1 MISKATPLPAPEV
14 TAELDRSIINSA
26 GNSVRHLVVTVR
38 APERKPDPD
47 KQRPP
52 LNIGLV
58 IDASG
63 SMSGAPL
70 DAAKLAA
77 LDVISALDPT
87 EHMSLVSFADD
98 AVQHATAVLLADD
111 GRHVSIAVQGGAQAT
126 IPIFEIMR
134 RRLTLTGSTLRARDA
149 AFKGLVADELHK
161 TVWPHVE
168 AGRLKPVIDR
178 SFPLVLGHFPGQ
190 LPKPLRGQLRLR
202 RQVPNPDRVGDQ
214 RDGRPVDGNPRHTE
228 GPEPGVHRVTAA
240 SQSQQDVGG

>member
-70 DAAKLAA
+70 DAAKLAT
-77 LDVISALDPT
+77 LDVIGGIQSGDHIEGGEFGGVEWSA
-87 EHMSLVSFADD
+87 A
-98 AVQHATAVLLADD
+98 
-111 GRHVSIAVQGGAQAT
+111 
-126 IPIFEIMR
+126 
-134 RRLTLTGSTLRARDA
+134 
-149 AFKGLVADELHK
+149 
-161 TVWPHVE
+161 
-168 AGRLKPVIDR
+168 
-178 SFPLVLGHFPGQ
+178 
-190 LPKPLRGQLRLR
+190 
-202 RQVPNPDRVGDQ
+202 
-214 RDGRPVDGNPRHTE
+214 
-228 GPEPGVHRVTAA
+228 HRT
-240 SQSQQDVGG
+240 